1 MIKDDRSRPSSSPS
15 TTHLFTTSTSGEI
28 VTLQNRLWAW
38 LSAIALAI
46 ALAVAPIAAFA
57 DEPTPSAS
65 PSVAVA
71 ANSEPSETETPL
83 PTASASPS
91 ESASPTVT
99 PTPTTRPTVKPTTPP
114 VPKPAPAPVLKRTS
128 KSFKIIAHR
137 GLGDNDLS
145 SFLAADKAGADIVE
159 SDMHRTRDGVI
170 VLNHDATFRA
180 GGKTYRISS
189 TNFATIR
196 RLTSRN
202 SIPTVR
208 EFMYTMRNR
217 GAVAQLEFKY
227 VPSSWAIKY
236 VVKLARTYHVGLQLS
251 SFKSKTTK
259 KIRKASKST
268 TRVYITATCKS
279 LKTVKKAKANA
290 VDLRYTAASKS
301 CITKYRNAGLKVYI
315 YTVSN
320 STWYAYWSRG
330 ASGIIT
336 DNAPVALRTVG
347 LKNDLRLR

>member
-1 MIKDDRSRPSSSPS
+1 MKSSR
-15 TTHLFTTSTSGEI
+15 
-28 VTLQNRLWAW
+28 LQNGVA
-38 LSAIALAI
+38 AVAAIIALV
-46 ALAVAPIAAFA
+46 LGVSVNLSSAFA
-57 DEPTPSAS
+57 DDTTPTPAPSVSATQTDKQAAAVEATDNEPTESPTATATPS
-65 PSVAVA
+65 
-71 ANSEPSETETPL
+71 
-83 PTASASPS
+83 PTASAD
-91 ESASPTVT
+91 PTST
-99 PTPTTRPTVKPTTPP
+99 PTATPKPTVKPTIPTPTKPPVVVKPAP
-114 VPKPAPAPVLKRTS
+114 VPKRTY

-180 GGKTYRISS
+180 GGRTYRISS
-189 TNFATIR
+189 TNFSTIR

-227 VPSSWAIKY
+227 VPSKAAIRY
-236 VVKLARTYHVGLQLS
+236 VVGLARGYHVGLQLS

-259 KIRKASKST
+259 KIRKASKTT

-320 STWYAYWSRG
+320 STWYTYWSRG